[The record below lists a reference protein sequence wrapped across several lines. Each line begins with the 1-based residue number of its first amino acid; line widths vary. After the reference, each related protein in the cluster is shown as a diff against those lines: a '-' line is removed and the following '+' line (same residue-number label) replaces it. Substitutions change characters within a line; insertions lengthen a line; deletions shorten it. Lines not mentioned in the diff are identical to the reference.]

1 MTAYLERM
9 PAGIPGDVT
18 RKGNAVLEP
27 NMMGAAALPF
37 GAVIQLTGGKVA
49 AIAAGGTVYGFLVR
63 PYPMQS
69 TETAMG
75 AGAMP
80 ANASCDVMRS
90 GYMAVTL
97 KSGTPAKG
105 AQVHVRVVAGA
116 GRVVGDLEA
125 AADGTDTMAVPGCFF
140 MGAPDA
146 NGITEIA
153 YNV

>member
-9 PAGIPGDVT
+9 PAGFSGDVT

-27 NMMGAAALPF
+27 NIMGTSPLPF
-37 GAVIQLTGGKVA
+37 GAVIQLTDGKVA
-49 AIAAGGTVYGFLVR
+49 AIASGGTVYGFLVR

-69 TETAMG
+69 FDTDMA
-75 AGAMP
+75 AGTMP
-80 ANASCDVMRS
+80 AAATCDILRS
-90 GYMAVTL
+90 GYMSVPL

-105 AQVHVRVVAGA
+105 AQVHVRIVAGS
-116 GRVVGDLEA
+116 GRLVGDLEA
-125 AADGTDTMAVPGCFF
+125 AADGSNTMPVPGCFF

-146 NGITEIA
+146 NGITEIG